1 MTARRVPGNDGRLPP
16 RQSALPPAKPAKKA
30 KIKAAGRIDSFT
42 KLAVAV
48 VLINACAWVWCSYI
62 LAYLGRFEIAESL
75 SQTAVTAIIGTFV
88 TYAVK
93 SLFENVNK
101 NGINLKPTTTTTT
114 TTTTTADAIIVGVNA
129 DLEG

>member
-1 MTARRVPGNDGRLPP
+1 MMKTVGHRRNSSDEITT
-16 RQSALPPAKPAKKA
+16 KKST
-30 KIKAAGRIDSFT
+30 AGRIDSFT

-62 LAYLGRFEIAESL
+62 LAYLGRYEIAESL

-101 NGINLKPTTTTTT
+101 NGVNLPTSSVSTSSQNNMKR
-114 TTTTTADAIIVGVNA
+114 DI
-129 DLEG
+129 

>member
-1 MTARRVPGNDGRLPP
+1 MTARRVPGQDGRLTA
-16 RQSALPPAKPAKKA
+16 RKPAQTPVKA
-30 KIKAAGRIDSFT
+30 VKQAEQKSAGRLDSFT
-42 KLAVAV
+42 KIAVMV

-62 LAYLGRFEIAESL
+62 LAYLGRYEIAESL

-101 NGINLKPTTTTTT
+101 NGINIKPATTTTT
-114 TTTTTADAIIVGVNA
+114 TTTTTADAIIIGVNA
-129 DLEG
+129 DLT